1 MKVAGDSQIS
11 LGSLPRYDEIYT
23 DKAMYEQWVSSY
35 PFIDSSDACAT
46 FAEIITSETTVT
58 IKKIEGEG
66 SDLLNQIM
74 ENIWLGSFDARTALE
89 GSE

>member
-1 MKVAGDSQIS
+1 
-11 LGSLPRYDEIYT
+11 
-23 DKAMYEQWVSSY
+23 MYEQWVSSY